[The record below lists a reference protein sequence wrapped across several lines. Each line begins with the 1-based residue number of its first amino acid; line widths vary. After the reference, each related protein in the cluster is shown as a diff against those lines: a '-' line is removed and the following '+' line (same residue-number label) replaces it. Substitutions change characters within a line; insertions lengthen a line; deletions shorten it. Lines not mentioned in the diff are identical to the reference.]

1 MPRDTLPPP
10 KSPLEGELRL
20 KWELHFAANHFQRIF
35 NVSLFPFIGRVVK
48 VFSPPASAGLL
59 FEFREG
65 MRESFATLVDRRAF
79 PPATLNEAIR
89 AVVPGYRGV
98 IPDNPGVSHRDA
110 WWRQAAAGAA
120 IGQSF
125 REEGTSTGLHI
136 AFNKTLCDVHVDR
149 NGFVISRD
157 GFTHWDLN
165 GLLRHL
171 TIDLAGDKATWAVH
185 SAVVLDRRRRP
196 IIQATL
202 GPWFAVDLPSR
213 DANDRTAVKVG
224 IQISGTFGS
233 R

>member
-1 MPRDTLPPP
+1 MPGDTLPAP
-10 KSPLEGELRL
+10 KSPLEPELRL
-20 KWELHFAANHFQRIF
+20 KWELLFAANHFQRVF

-48 VFSPPASAGLL
+48 VFTPPASAGLL

-65 MRESFATLVDRRAF
+65 MRDSFATLVSKRAF
-79 PPATLNEAIR
+79 PLKTLNEAIR
-89 AVVPGYRGV
+89 AVVPGSRAV
-98 IPDNPGVSHRDA
+98 VPDDPGVEHRDR

-125 REEGTSTGLHI
+125 REEGTNTGLHI
-136 AFNKTLCDVHVDR
+136 AFSKTLCDVHVDR
-149 NGFVISRD
+149 NGFVLNRE
-157 GFTHWDLN
+157 GLTHWDLN

-171 TIDLAGDKATWAVH
+171 TIDLAGDKAPWALGSTVL
-185 SAVVLDRRRRP
+185 LDRKRRP
-196 IIQATL
+196 VLQATI